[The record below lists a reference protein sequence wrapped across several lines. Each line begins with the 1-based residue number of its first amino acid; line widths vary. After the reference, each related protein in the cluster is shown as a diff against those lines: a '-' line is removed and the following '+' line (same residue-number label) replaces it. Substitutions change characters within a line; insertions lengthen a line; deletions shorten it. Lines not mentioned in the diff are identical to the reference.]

1 MTTNRRN
8 FLLASAAAA
17 GGIALLKTI
26 DDTLAGDAPV
36 ATFKPLKIRGI
47 HPHLCCYNTP
57 LGTLP
62 AKDHGECGI
71 GAVVE
76 WADKLWAIT
85 YPPHKRSGSRDK
97 LYEIDQNFVQTIREE
112 SVGGTHASRMIHRAS
127 QQLIIGPYFIN
138 EKGVVRACDLKQLDG
153 RMTAVAE
160 HLTDPDNWVY
170 FYDMEGTLYEVNVH
184 DLSVKKLF
192 DKPVPGWHG
201 KGAYTGQGRL
211 VVSNNGEHASGERS
225 YKTLQ
230 AGGPP
235 KHKDE
240 AGVLA
245 EWDGKTWT
253 IIERKQFTDITGPG
267 GIEGSPAPDAPLWA
281 LGWDRRSVILK
292 VLEDGQWST
301 RRLLKASHCF
311 DASHGWFTEWP
322 RIREVAP
329 GMAFVVMHGGVFMLP
344 LSFKET
350 TPAGLQPVCSHL
362 RYIPDFCTFDGQ
374 LVLAAD
380 DASFMQNPLVGQ
392 AQSNFWMGKSQDLIH
407 WGPKFGA
414 GGVWQHD
421 DVTEAPSDPLL
432 VRGYDHRT
440 VHLVNHGDAPVRVE
454 LLADVASNN
463 GYNSIG
469 SIELLPGYQ
478 SVILDKS
485 VEAQWLKVQSHL
497 AAKLTAYVHGYSP
510 RAREAEEEKLF
521 DGLATVE
528 NPQNYLAATFRPGGH
543 NRSLEVLA
551 YAVDADGKAGP
562 LMHREVEL
570 ADDLTKLEV
579 NAGPTDRLAFLEKTL
594 AVEQPFEMVDETVVV
609 TDFAKKR
616 WRLPVASKIY
626 SEPFAAGWARG
637 VREVVSER
645 FMANLHGTIY
655 EMPRTDDHQ
664 PMFSHI
670 KPVASHNKLITDM
683 CTWRGLMV
691 LAGASLAAD
700 ADSSNLQLASE
711 KLPLWMG
718 AIDDLWK
725 LGRPVGQGYLWRD
738 TQVKVGDISDPILA
752 TGYEQIE
759 LSFWTDNDQGASIE
773 IDVDFDHTGFH
784 AYRVPVRIGGEVK
797 PDVVPADQPRKSA
810 LQLSTPGGEVVA
822 YSFPKGFQAHWIRVR
837 AMHDGVMTVV
847 VNYR

>member
-1 MTTNRRN
+1 MSTTRRK

-17 GGIALLKTI
+17 GGIALLKQPGSL
-26 DDTLAGDAPV
+26 LAGDAPA
-36 ATFKPLKIRGI
+36 ATFQPLAIRGI
-47 HPHLCCYNTP
+47 YPHLCCYNTP

-76 WADKLWAIT
+76 WADKLWMIT

-97 LYEIDQNFVQTIREE
+97 LYEVDQSLRQTIREE

-127 QQLIIGPYFIN
+127 KQLVIGPYFVS
-138 EKGVVRACDLKQLDG
+138 EQGEVRACDLTRLDG
-153 RMTAVAE
+153 RMTGVAE
-160 HLTDPDNWVY
+160 HLTDPDNMVY

-225 YKTLQ
+225 YKSLQ
-230 AGGPP
+230 AGAAAKNP
-235 KHKDE
+235 DE

-267 GIEGSPAPDAPLWA
+267 GIHGSPTPDAPLWA
-281 LGWDRRSVILK
+281 MGWDRRSVILK
-292 VLEDGQWST
+292 VCEDGKWST

-311 DASHGWFTEWP
+311 DARHGWFTEWP
-322 RIREVAP
+322 RIREYAP
-329 GMAFVVMHGGVFMLP
+329 GMALLVMHGGMFMLP

-362 RYIPDFCTFDGQ
+362 RYIPDFCKFNGQ

-392 AQSNFWMGKSQDLIH
+392 AQSNVWIGKSKDLIH

-414 GGVWQHD
+414 GGVWQND
-421 DVTEAPSDPLL
+421 AVTEEPSDPLL

-454 LLADVASNN
+454 VLADVASNN

-485 VEAQWLKVQSHL
+485 VEAQWLKLQSHL

-510 RAREAEEEKLF
+510 RAAEVDEAKLF
-521 DGLATVE
+521 DGLASADSAK
-528 NPQNYLAATFRPGGH
+528 NYLAATIRPAGH

-551 YAVDADGKAGP
+551 RVIDADGKAGP
-562 LMHREVEL
+562 VMHREVEL
-570 ADDLTKLEV
+570 SDDLTKLQV
-579 NAGPTDRLAFLEKTL
+579 KDGPADRRAFLEKTL
-594 AVEQPFEMVDETVVV
+594 ATEPPFEIVDDTVVV

-616 WRLPVASKIY
+616 WRLPVGNKIY
-626 SEPFAAGWARG
+626 NEPFAAGWTRG

-691 LAGASLAAD
+691 LAGASLEAD
-700 ADSSNLQLASE
+700 ADVSNLQLAGD

-725 LGRPVGQGYLWRD
+725 LGRPVGMGYLWKD
-738 TQVKVGDISDPILA
+738 TPVKADAPSDPILM
-752 TGYEQIE
+752 TGYEQVSVSIHHN
-759 LSFWTDNDQGASIE
+759 SNDGVE
-773 IDVDFDHTGFH
+773 FTLEVDFDHTGFH
-784 AYRVPVRIGGEVK
+784 EYRVPVKIGGEETIGTTT
-797 PDVVPADQPRKSA
+797 AMNPRNDGIRISV
-810 LQLSTPGGEVVA
+810 PGGEVTG
-822 YSFPKGFQAHWIRVR
+822 YSFPLGFHAHWLRVK
-837 AMHDGVMTVV
+837 ASVDCVATVEV
-847 VNYR
+847 KYL